1 MKKQAIVCL
10 LLSAMLLTSC
20 GGNGEVTQSAAST
33 SSDQTTQNTLQTT
46 AEEETTATLSLVAD
60 GKFLFQVMRADEAS
74 SAIVSDTKAL
84 HKNLERYTGAKANI
98 GTDWTRK
105 GSEVDNSG
113 LEILVGETNRQ
124 ASLDLLADLP
134 PHSYG
139 IRVTEDKVVIVGTN
153 ENMTALGLYAF
164 ESKFLLNKEYTGKG
178 YLNLPIGTEVIVTA
192 EAQDTWEGIIRSSH
206 PIAAYVKNDRN
217 LKSQGDFTA
226 AQGAASD
233 GTYFYSVLKKND
245 NGYET
250 DIIVKSK
257 VSDFSQVKISDV
269 MGLDHANDMT
279 YDSKRN
285 LLVIPN
291 MLGKII
297 TRIDPETLTVVSEV
311 DAPLPGTPWAIAY
324 NATRDCYVVA
334 AGGRLCITDENFVPK
349 TSFPTVSSSKKQVG
363 QGMDADDN
371 FIYMPLSPSSEAG
384 GNKYNV
390 IMVYD
395 WDGKFVREIPLE
407 VTIETETI
415 LHYEDNYYM
424 NFNVSGGGRI
434 SDLGFAIIY
443 S

>member
-1 MKKQAIVCL
+1 MKKQVIVGL

-20 GGNGEVTQSAAST
+20 GSGDGEQTTTTAVSDVVTQDTA
-33 SSDQTTQNTLQTT
+33 QTTESEEKQTN
-46 AEEETTATLSLVAD
+46 LSLIAD
-60 GKFLFQVMRADEAS
+60 GKFAFKIMRSEEAS
-74 SAIVSDTKAL
+74 SVIISDAKAL
-84 HKNLERYTGAKANI
+84 HKNLEKYTGAKINI

-105 GSEVDNSG
+105 DAEVDNSG

-124 ASLDLLADLP
+124 ATLDLLADLP

-178 YLNLPIGTEVIVTA
+178 YMNLPIGTEVIVTA
-192 EAQDTWEGIIRSSH
+192 ESQDTWEGIIRSSH

-217 LKSQGDFTA
+217 LKSQGEFTA

-233 GTYFYSVLKKND
+233 GTYFYNVLKKND

-257 VSDFSQVKISDV
+257 VSDFSQVKVSEE
-269 MGLDHANDMT
+269 MKLDHANDMT

-297 TRIDPETLTVVSEV
+297 TRIDPETLTIDSQV

-349 TSFPTVSSSKKQVG
+349 TSFPTVSSSQPQVG

-371 FIYMPLSPSSEAG
+371 FIYMPLSPSSE

-390 IMVYD
+390 VMVYD
-395 WDGKFVREIPLE
+395 WDGNFVREIPLE
-407 VTIETETI
+407 LTIESETI

-424 NFNVSGGGRI
+424 NFNVSGGGRV

>member
-1 MKKQAIVCL
+1 MTL
-10 LLSAMLLTSC
+10 LLAALLLTSC
-20 GGNGEVTQSAAST
+20 GQSEDNAQTTDLTDVTTTAAS
-33 SSDQTTQNTLQTT
+33 
-46 AEEETTATLSLVAD
+46 ETTATEELETTLSLIED
-60 GKFLFQVMRADEAS
+60 GKFIFKIVRSEEAS
-74 SAIVSDTKAL
+74 SAMVTNAKGL
-84 HKNLERYTGAKANI
+84 HKNLEKYTSAKLNI
-98 GTDWTRK
+98 ATDWTRN
-105 GSEVDNSG
+105 GVEVDNSG

-124 ASLDLLADLP
+124 ATLDLLADLP

-164 ESKFLLNKEYTGKG
+164 ENNFLLKKEYTGQG
-178 YLNLPIGTEVIVTA
+178 YLNLPIGTEMIVTS
-192 EAQDTWEGIIRSSH
+192 ESLDTWEGILRSTH
-206 PIAAYVKNDRN
+206 PIAAYVKNDRP
-217 LKSQGDFTA
+217 LKGRDGFTA
-226 AQGAASD
+226 AQGAATD
-233 GTYFYSVLKKND
+233 GTYFYNVLKKND

-257 VSDFSQVKISDV
+257 VSDFSEVKVSEV
-269 MGLDHANDMT
+269 MGLDHANDMA

-297 TRIDPETLTVVSEV
+297 TRIDPETLTIHSEV

-324 NATRDCYVVA
+324 NAKRDCYVIA

-349 TSFPTVSSSKKQVG
+349 TSFPTVSSSKPQVG

-371 FIYMPLSPSSEAG
+371 FIYMPLSPSSE

-395 WDGKFVREIPLE
+395 WNGNFVREVPLE

-415 LHYEDNYYM
+415 LHFEDQYYM
-424 NFNVSGGGRI
+424 NFNVGGGGRV
-434 SDLGFAIIY
+434 SDLGFAVIY

>member
-1 MKKQAIVCL
+1 MKKQVIVGL

-20 GGNGEVTQSAAST
+20 GSGDGEQTTTTAVFDVVTQDTA
-33 SSDQTTQNTLQTT
+33 QTTESEEKQTN
-46 AEEETTATLSLVAD
+46 LSLIAD
-60 GKFLFQVMRADEAS
+60 GKFTFKIMRSEEAS
-74 SAIVSDTKAL
+74 SVIISDAKAL
-84 HKNLERYTGAKANI
+84 HKNLEKYTGAKINI

-105 GSEVDNSG
+105 DAEVDNSG

-124 ASLDLLADLP
+124 ATLDLLADLP

-178 YLNLPIGTEVIVTA
+178 YMNLPIGTEVIVTA
-192 EAQDTWEGIIRSSH
+192 ESQDTWEGIIRSSH

-217 LKSQGDFTA
+217 LKSQGEFTA

-233 GTYFYSVLKKND
+233 GTYFYNVLKKND

-257 VSDFSQVKISDV
+257 VSDFSQVKVSEE
-269 MGLDHANDMT
+269 MKLDHANDMT

-297 TRIDPETLTVVSEV
+297 TRIDPETLTIDSQV

-349 TSFPTVSSSKKQVG
+349 TSFPTVSSSQPQVG

-371 FIYMPLSPSSEAG
+371 FIYMPLSPSSE

-390 IMVYD
+390 VMVYD
-395 WDGKFVREIPLE
+395 WDGNFVREIPLE
-407 VTIETETI
+407 LTIESETI

-424 NFNVSGGGRI
+424 NFNVSGGRV

>member
-1 MKKQAIVCL
+1 MLMKKHIVSAL
-10 LLSAMLLTSC
+10 LLVALLLTSC
-20 GGNGEVTQSAAST
+20 GQSGGVEHTTVTTDAVT
-33 SSDQTTQNTLQTT
+33 TT
-46 AEEETTATLSLVAD
+46 ASESTETEKTETTLSLITD
-60 GKFLFQVMRADEAS
+60 GKFTFKVLRSEEAS
-74 SAIVSDTKAL
+74 SVMVTNAKEL
-84 HKNLERYTGAKANI
+84 HKNLEKYTSAKASI
-98 GTDWTRK
+98 ATDWTKK
-105 GSEVDNSG
+105 GAEIDNSG

-124 ASLDLLADLP
+124 ASIDLLAALP

-139 IRVTEDKVVIVGTN
+139 IRVTEDKVVILGTN

-178 YLNLPIGTEVIVTA
+178 YLNLPIGTEIIVTA
-192 EAQDTWEGIIRSSH
+192 ESQDTWEGILRSSH
-206 PIAAYVKNDRN
+206 PIAAYVKNDRSLN
-217 LKSQGDFTA
+217 SKGDFTA

-233 GTYFYSVLKKND
+233 GTYFYNVLKKND
-245 NGYET
+245 GGYET

-257 VSDFSQVKISDV
+257 MSDFSEVKVSEV
-269 MGLDHANDMT
+269 LKLDHANDMT

-297 TRIDPETLTVVSEV
+297 TRIDPETLEVVSEV

-349 TSFPTVSSSKKQVG
+349 TSFSTVSSSQPQVG
-363 QGMDADDN
+363 QGMDADDH
-371 FIYMPLSPSSEAG
+371 FIYMPLSPSSE

-390 IMVYD
+390 VMVYD
-395 WDGKFVREIPLE
+395 WNGNFVREVPLE
-407 VTIETETI
+407 VTIESETI
-415 LHYEDNYYM
+415 LHYGDKYYM

-434 SDLGFAIIY
+434 SDLGFAIVY

>member
-1 MKKQAIVCL
+1 MKKQVIVGL

-20 GGNGEVTQSAAST
+20 GSGDGEQTTTTAVFDVVTQDTA
-33 SSDQTTQNTLQTT
+33 QTTESEEKQTN
-46 AEEETTATLSLVAD
+46 LSLIAD
-60 GKFLFQVMRADEAS
+60 GKFTFKIMRSEEAS
-74 SAIVSDTKAL
+74 SVIISDAKAL
-84 HKNLERYTGAKANI
+84 HKNLEKYTGAKINI

-105 GSEVDNSG
+105 DAEVDNSG

-124 ASLDLLADLP
+124 ATLDLLANLP

-178 YLNLPIGTEVIVTA
+178 YMNLPIGTEVIVTA
-192 EAQDTWEGIIRSSH
+192 ESQDTWEGIIRSSH

-217 LKSQGDFTA
+217 LKSQGEFTA

-233 GTYFYSVLKKND
+233 GTYFYNVLKKND
-245 NGYET
+245 NGYKT

-257 VSDFSQVKISDV
+257 VSDFSQVKVSEE
-269 MGLDHANDMT
+269 MKLDHANDMT

-297 TRIDPETLTVVSEV
+297 TRIDPETLTIDSQV

-349 TSFPTVSSSKKQVG
+349 TSFPTVSSSQPQVG

-371 FIYMPLSPSSEAG
+371 FIYMPLSPSSE

-390 IMVYD
+390 VMVYD
-395 WDGKFVREIPLE
+395 WDGNFVREIPLE
-407 VTIETETI
+407 LTIESETI

-424 NFNVSGGGRI
+424 NFNVSGGRV

>member
-1 MKKQAIVCL
+1 MKKQVIVGL

-20 GGNGEVTQSAAST
+20 GSGDGEQTTTTAVSDVVTQDTA
-33 SSDQTTQNTLQTT
+33 QTTESEEKQTN
-46 AEEETTATLSLVAD
+46 LSLIAD
-60 GKFLFQVMRADEAS
+60 GKFTFKIMRSEEAS
-74 SAIVSDTKAL
+74 SVIISDAKAL
-84 HKNLERYTGAKANI
+84 HKNLEKYTGAKINI

-105 GSEVDNSG
+105 DAEVDNSG

-124 ASLDLLADLP
+124 ATLDLLADLP

-178 YLNLPIGTEVIVTA
+178 YMNLPIGTEVIVTA
-192 EAQDTWEGIIRSSH
+192 ESQDTWEGIIRSSH

-217 LKSQGDFTA
+217 LKSQGEFTA

-233 GTYFYSVLKKND
+233 GTYFYNVLKKND

-257 VSDFSQVKISDV
+257 VSDFSQVKVSEE
-269 MGLDHANDMT
+269 MKLDHANDMT

-297 TRIDPETLTVVSEV
+297 TRIDPETLTIDSQV

-349 TSFPTVSSSKKQVG
+349 TSFPTVSSSQPQVG

-371 FIYMPLSPSSEAG
+371 FIYMPLSPSSE

-390 IMVYD
+390 VMVYD
-395 WDGKFVREIPLE
+395 WDGNFVREIPLE
-407 VTIETETI
+407 LTIESETI

-424 NFNVSGGGRI
+424 NFNVSGGRV

>member
-1 MKKQAIVCL
+1 MKKQVIVGL

-20 GGNGEVTQSAAST
+20 GSGDDEQTTTTAVFDVVTQDTA
-33 SSDQTTQNTLQTT
+33 QTTESEEKQTN
-46 AEEETTATLSLVAD
+46 LSLIAD
-60 GKFLFQVMRADEAS
+60 GKFTFKIMRSEEAS
-74 SAIVSDTKAL
+74 SVIISDAKAL
-84 HKNLERYTGAKANI
+84 HKNLEKYTGAKINI

-105 GSEVDNSG
+105 DAEVDNSG

-124 ASLDLLADLP
+124 ATLDLLADLP

-178 YLNLPIGTEVIVTA
+178 YMNLPTGTEVIVTA
-192 EAQDTWEGIIRSSH
+192 ESQDTWEGIIRSSH

-217 LKSQGDFTA
+217 LKSQGEFTA

-233 GTYFYSVLKKND
+233 GTYFYNVLKKND
-245 NGYET
+245 NDYET

-257 VSDFSQVKISDV
+257 VSDFSQVKISEE
-269 MGLDHANDMT
+269 MKLDHANDMT

-297 TRIDPETLTVVSEV
+297 TRIDPETLTIDSQV

-324 NATRDCYVVA
+324 NETRDCYVVA

-349 TSFPTVSSSKKQVG
+349 TSFPTVSSSQPQVG

-371 FIYMPLSPSSEAG
+371 FIYMPLSPSSE

-390 IMVYD
+390 VMVYD
-395 WDGKFVREIPLE
+395 WDGNFVREIPLE
-407 VTIETETI
+407 LTIESETI

-424 NFNVSGGGRI
+424 NFNVSGGRV

>member
-1 MKKQAIVCL
+1 MKQYVIGCL

-20 GGNGEVTQSAAST
+20 GRSGETV
-33 SSDQTTQNTLQTT
+33 QTTTTAAVDISTQDTTQTT
-46 AEEETTATLSLVAD
+46 AVDEANTTLSLISD
-60 GKFLFQVMRADEAS
+60 GKFTFKIMRSEEAS
-74 SAIVSDTKAL
+74 SAMVSNAKAL
-84 HKNLERYTGAKANI
+84 HKNLEKYTGAKINI
-98 GTDWTRK
+98 ATDWTRK

-124 ASLDLLADLP
+124 ATLDLLADLP

-139 IRVTEDKVVIVGTN
+139 IRVTEDKVVIVGSN

-178 YLNLPIGTEVIVTA
+178 YLNLPVGTEMIVTA
-192 EAQDTWEGIIRSSH
+192 ESQDTWEGIIRSPH

-217 LKSQGDFTA
+217 LNSQGDFTA
-226 AQGAASD
+226 AQGAATD
-233 GTYFYSVLKKND
+233 GTYFYNVLKKND

-257 VSDFSQVKISDV
+257 VSDYSQVKVSEV
-269 MGLDHANDMT
+269 MKLDHANDMT

-297 TRIDPETLTVVSEV
+297 TRIDPETLTIDSQV

-334 AGGRLCITDENFVPK
+334 AGGRLCITNENFVPK
-349 TSFPTVSSSKKQVG
+349 TSFPTVSSSKPQVG

-371 FIYMPLSPSSEAG
+371 FIYMPLSPSSE

-395 WDGKFVREIPLE
+395 WDGNFVREIPLE
-407 VTIETETI
+407 ITIESETI
-415 LHYEDNYYM
+415 LHFEDQYYM
-424 NFNVSGGGRI
+424 NFNVSGGGRV
-434 SDLGFAIIY
+434 SDLGFAVIY

>member
-1 MKKQAIVCL
+1 MKKQVIVGL

-20 GGNGEVTQSAAST
+20 GSGDGEQTTTTAVFDVVTQDTA
-33 SSDQTTQNTLQTT
+33 QTTESEEKQTN
-46 AEEETTATLSLVAD
+46 LSLIAD
-60 GKFLFQVMRADEAS
+60 GKFTFKIMRSEEAS
-74 SAIVSDTKAL
+74 SVIISDAKAL
-84 HKNLERYTGAKANI
+84 HKNLEKYTGAKINI

-105 GSEVDNSG
+105 DAEVDNSG

-124 ASLDLLADLP
+124 ATLDLLADLP

-178 YLNLPIGTEVIVTA
+178 YMNLPIGTEVIVTA
-192 EAQDTWEGIIRSSH
+192 ESQDTWEGIIRSSH

-217 LKSQGDFTA
+217 LKSQGEFTA

-233 GTYFYSVLKKND
+233 GTYFYNVLKKND
-245 NGYET
+245 NDYET

-257 VSDFSQVKISDV
+257 VSDFSQVKISEE
-269 MGLDHANDMT
+269 MKLDHANDMT

-297 TRIDPETLTVVSEV
+297 TRIDPETLTIDSQV

-324 NATRDCYVVA
+324 NETRDCYVVA

-349 TSFPTVSSSKKQVG
+349 TSFPTVSSSQPQVG

-371 FIYMPLSPSSEAG
+371 FIYMPLSPSSE

-390 IMVYD
+390 VMVYD
-395 WDGKFVREIPLE
+395 WDGNFVREIPLE
-407 VTIETETI
+407 LTIESETI

-424 NFNVSGGGRI
+424 NFNVSGGRV

>member
-1 MKKQAIVCL
+1 MRKQVIIGL
-10 LLSAMLLTSC
+10 LVTAMLLTSC
-20 GGNGEVTQSAAST
+20 GSGADSTQTTTTAASDVVTQDTA
-33 SSDQTTQNTLQTT
+33 QTTE
-46 AEEETTATLSLVAD
+46 AEEKQITLSLITD
-60 GKFLFQVMRADEAS
+60 GKFTFKIMRAEEAS
-74 SAIVSDTKAL
+74 SVMVSNAKAL
-84 HKNLERYTGAKANI
+84 HKNLEKYTGAKLNI
-98 GTDWTRK
+98 GTDWTKK
-105 GSEVDNSG
+105 GAEVDNSG
-113 LEILVGETNRQ
+113 PEILVGETNRQ
-124 ASLDLLADLP
+124 ASLDLLAALP

-192 EAQDTWEGIIRSSH
+192 ESQDTWEGIIRSAH

-217 LKSQGDFTA
+217 LKSQGDFSA

-233 GTYFYSVLKKND
+233 GTYFYNVLKKND

-257 VSDFSQVKISDV
+257 VSDFSQVKVSEE
-269 MGLDHANDMT
+269 MKLDHANDMT

-297 TRIDPETLTVVSEV
+297 TRIDPETLTIDSQV

-334 AGGRLCITDENFVPK
+334 AGGRLCITDENFIPK
-349 TSFPTVSSSKKQVG
+349 TSFPTVSSSQPQVG

-371 FIYMPLSPSSEAG
+371 FIYMPLSPSSE

-390 IMVYD
+390 VMVYD
-395 WDGKFVREIPLE
+395 WDGNFVREIPLE
-407 VTIETETI
+407 VTIESETI
-415 LHYEDNYYM
+415 LHYENNYYM
-424 NFNVSGGGRI
+424 NFNVSGGRV
-434 SDLGFAIIY
+434 SDLGFAIVY

>member
-1 MKKQAIVCL
+1 MKKQVIVGL

-20 GGNGEVTQSAAST
+20 GSGDGEQTTTTAVFDVVTQDTA
-33 SSDQTTQNTLQTT
+33 QTTESEEKQTN
-46 AEEETTATLSLVAD
+46 LSLIAD
-60 GKFLFQVMRADEAS
+60 GKFTFKIMRSEEAS
-74 SAIVSDTKAL
+74 SVIVSDAKAL
-84 HKNLERYTGAKANI
+84 HKNLEKYTGAKINI

-105 GSEVDNSG
+105 DAEVDNSG

-124 ASLDLLADLP
+124 ATRDLLADLP

-178 YLNLPIGTEVIVTA
+178 YMNLPIGTEVIVTA
-192 EAQDTWEGIIRSSH
+192 ESQDTWEGIIRSSH

-217 LKSQGDFTA
+217 LKSQGEFTA

-233 GTYFYSVLKKND
+233 GTYFYNVLKKND

-257 VSDFSQVKISDV
+257 VSDFSQVKVSEE
-269 MGLDHANDMT
+269 MKLDHANDMT

-297 TRIDPETLTVVSEV
+297 TRIDPETLTIDSQV

-349 TSFPTVSSSKKQVG
+349 TSFPTVSSSQPQVG

-371 FIYMPLSPSSEAG
+371 FIYMPLSPSSE

-390 IMVYD
+390 VMVYD
-395 WDGKFVREIPLE
+395 WDGNFVREIPLE
-407 VTIETETI
+407 LTIESETI

-424 NFNVSGGGRI
+424 NFNVSGGRV